1 VRRPRAPEDRL
12 QPQIFAGDL
21 LRAFRMLAPTD
32 AETVQRIGVVLGLT
46 DPMAGTV
53 GTAPQAAAPPP
64 LPPPPPPPAAAQ
76 GTDPT
81 GSTSARVAS
90 DLTLVSTLR
99 QTGDPPTTR
108 DPDWLAGVD
117 PMAAPGS
124 ATPRMPLDPIFVPR
138 WTRAIVSTALSV
150 RTPEGPLDVDR
161 LVVALS
167 RALPIARLPR
177 MPWPTVRNGAQ
188 LLVDTSDGMIPY
200 AGDVAQL
207 RDVIVRTVGRD
218 RCEVLA
224 FDACP
229 TRGAGR
235 GIRPR
240 WSAYRPPA
248 RAVPLALIT
257 DLGIGRPGPGV
268 DRATVRE
275 WREFAELARRAGCPT
290 VAFVPYPAA
299 RVPAALRASMTVISW
314 DGRTSVRSVH
324 RQVGRGLELRA

>member
-1 VRRPRAPEDRL
+1 MRRPRAPEDRL

-21 LRAFRMLAPTD
+21 LRAIRSLAPTD
-32 AETVQRIGVVLGLT
+32 AGTVQRIGGILGLAA
-46 DPMAGTV
+46 PAAA
-53 GTAPQAAAPPP
+53 TAEIAPSAVAPPP
-64 LPPPPPPPAAAQ
+64 LPPAPPTIMEPGLAMPPTQ
-76 GTDPT
+76 
-81 GSTSARVAS
+81 VAS
-90 DLTLVSTLR
+90 DLTLVSTIR
-99 QTGDPPTTR
+99 QVVDPQTTR
-108 DPDWLAGVD
+108 KPGWLADVA

-124 ATPRMPLDPIFVPR
+124 ASSRMPLDPLFVPR

-150 RTPEGPLDVDR
+150 RTPEGPLDIDR

-167 RALPIARLPR
+167 RAQPIASLPR
-177 MPWPTVRNGAQ
+177 LPWPTVRNGVQ

-200 AGDVAQL
+200 AGDVSQL
-207 RDVIVRTVGRD
+207 RDAIVRTVGRD

-240 WSAYRPPA
+240 WTAYRPPA
-248 RAVPLALIT
+248 RAIPLALIT

-275 WREFAELARRAGCPT
+275 WRAFADLARRAGCPT
-290 VAFVPYPAA
+290 VAFVPYPVN
-299 RVPAALRASMTVISW
+299 RVPQELQASMTVISW
-314 DGRTSVRSVH
+314 DGRTSVRAVH
-324 RQVGRGLELRA
+324 RMVGRGLELRA